1 MHILI
6 IARGIPTKQSPQ
18 WGIFEYDQAKALAKL
33 GHKVTIASV
42 DSRFGAYKRKIGL
55 TCGEQD
61 GVRFYNYFLC
71 PSAITGLFGQTFQNK
86 IKKWQWQQL
95 VKAICQKEDKI
106 DVIYSH
112 YLFNSYYAV
121 TFLRHLN
128 IPIVAI
134 EHWSEINKPKLL
146 PSIQK
151 KGEEVY
157 PKVDQLLT
165 VSKAAQSALKRH
177 FNQDSIVVYNMV
189 NSDIFKYLN
198 CEHTSNKIKFIAT
211 GSLIHRK
218 GYDLLI
224 DAFAKLQLPASKWEL
239 NIIGTGIEHDN
250 LAKRISDANLTEN
263 IHLLGSRTANEI
275 ATILN
280 QADVFVLPSRMET
293 FGVVYIE
300 ALACGLPVIATP
312 CGGPEE
318 FITKQNGLLVPTEDV
333 EALSEAIKQMFYHHQ
348 EYNRKAIA
356 NDCKARF
363 SSEVIAKQLTDI
375 FEDVIR
381 KKINRKELKTVRNS
395 SQPLSSHNN

>member
-6 IARGIPTKQSPQ
+6 IARGIPTKYAPQ
-18 WGIFEYDQAKALAKL
+18 WGIFEFEQAKALAKL
-33 GHKVTIASV
+33 GHNVTVASV
-42 DSRFGAYKRKIGL
+42 DSRFTFRVRKIGL

-71 PSAITGLFGQTFQNK
+71 PSAITGLFGLKAQNK

-95 VKAICQKEDKI
+95 VKAICQKEKKI

-134 EHWSEINKPKLL
+134 EHWSEINKQELL

-165 VSKAAQSALKRH
+165 VSRAAQSALKRH
-177 FNQDSIVVYNMV
+177 FNQDALVVYNMV
-189 NSDIFKYLN
+189 NDTFSYLN
-198 CEHTSNKIKFIAT
+198 SEHTSNKIKFIAT

-224 DAFAKLQLPASKWEL
+224 DAFAKLQLPATQWEL
-239 NIIGTGIEHDN
+239 NIIGTGNEHDN
-250 LAKRISDANLTEN
+250 LAKRISNANLSEN
-263 IHLLGSRTANEI
+263 IHLLGSRTASEI
-275 ATILN
+275 ATMLN
-280 QADVFVLPSRMET
+280 QSDVFVLPSRMET

-318 FITKQNGLLVPTEDV
+318 FITEQNGLLVPIEDV

-348 EYNRKAIA
+348 EYNRQAIA

-381 KKINRKELKTVRNS
+381 KKNTDR
-395 SQPLSSHNN
+395 